1 MKLQKII
8 DQLQKLHPKK
18 IDLSLDRTF
27 NLLEKLDNPQNKL
40 KNVIN
45 VVGTNGKYSTIKILQ
60 SILNESGYKCNI
72 YLSPHLQNYTER
84 FIYNDKEI
92 NKNDLADLLE
102 LIIKVN
108 GSDKIT
114 VFEAL
119 TCAFLKYSEKFN
131 ENINII
137 EAGLFHKFDATN
149 VFKKNLCSIVTSIN
163 LDHLNWLKNKSIEG
177 VIHEKTANL
186 PKSKIIV
193 SKQENKN
200 ILTKIKKSLKMNK
213 SEKYFYGESFK
224 YSNSKKNFIKYSD
237 IKGNLILSKPNIL
250 GEHQITNLST
260 AITTA
265 RNLFNI
271 QNTKIKKGLTKIDLK
286 GRLQEI
292 KSGKLKQ
299 IARNNYLIIDGG
311 HNLNAA
317 KSIAKWMDTLNKD
330 IHLIVGMMKDKEHK
344 KFINVFK
351 NKIKSLT
358 LIDIPNQEGAIK
370 KEEFKLKILNDYPD
384 VKIADNI
391 KEAIKLNAIKSNNSY
406 LGIVGSLYL
415 VGEVLNLN

>member
-8 DQLQKLHPKK
+8 DQLQRLHPKK
-18 IDLSLDRTF
+18 IDLSLNRTF

-92 NKNDLADLLE
+92 NKKDLADLLE

-186 PKSKIIV
+186 PNSKIII

-200 ILTKIKKSLKMNK
+200 ILIKIKKSLKMNK
-213 SEKYFYGESFK
+213 SKKYFYGESFK
-224 YSNSKKNFIKYSD
+224 YSDLKKNFIKYSD

-250 GEHQITNLST
+250 GEHQIANLST
-260 AITTA
+260 AITA
-265 RNLFNI
+265 SRNLFNI
-271 QNTKIKKGLTKIDLK
+271 QDTKIKKGLIKINLK

-299 IARNNYLIIDGG
+299 IAKNNYLIIDGG

-370 KEEFKLKILNDYPD
+370 KEEFKLKILNDYPN
-384 VKIADNI
+384 VKIADSI